1 MYETNT
7 ATDCRRPMNDTTENF
22 FKAWAEWD
30 RREPDPVF
38 FRLYHDEQ
46 GLPIVYTMEDLPGT
60 YIEIDQAT
68 YAKNSY
74 HVKVIDG
81 KLITIDY
88 TKVYRK
94 LQPSDVGTPCHPQDV
109 AIVVDTEPSIKWK
122 KITYEN

>member
-1 MYETNT
+1 MCETNT
-7 ATDCRRPMNDTTENF
+7 AMDCHLPMNDSTENF

-46 GLPIVYTMEDLPGT
+46 GLPVVYSMEDLPGT

-74 HVKVIDG
+74 QVQVING
-81 KLITIDY
+81 KLIHIDH
-88 TKVYRK
+88 TKVYSK
-94 LQPSDVGTPCHPQDV
+94 LQPGNAGIPCHTQDV
-109 AIVVDTEPSIKWK
+109 TVVVSTEPNIKWK
-122 KITYEN
+122 KVTYEN